1 MKTFIQ
7 RKPILFSLLAPTLIM
22 VIFLLSDTF
31 ITIKEYQKQID
42 IIYRFLFSIPMLY
55 CIKQLYG
62 YKSYKEIFSWKGT
75 RKGLLASQGIILMS
89 LLFILPEFWGENFN
103 KTFINTAFLMIMQQ
117 IGTGLFEEGLFRGLL
132 MGGMLQKWSHSI
144 RGRLGM
150 VLISGISFGLLHFM
164 NFFSGSPLHSVLANM
179 LFASIFG
186 IVFAS
191 SYLYSKNLLIAMIIH
206 AVYDIISHSKG
217 QLFLIGINDPHFWD
231 LYIKAYNF
239 ILYIYIPL
247 IALFFTIKASP
258 WKTDVHTSSEI
269 TYENLL
275 DSM

>member
-22 VIFLLSDTF
+22 LIFLLADTF
-31 ITIKEYQKQID
+31 ITIQEYEKEID
-42 IIYRFLFSIPMLY
+42 TIYRFLFSIPMLY

-75 RKGLLASQGIILMS
+75 RNGLLASQGIILMS
-89 LLFILPEFWGENFN
+89 LLFILPEFWGNNFN
-103 KTFINTAFLMIMQQ
+103 KAFMNTAFLMIMQQ

-164 NFFSGSPLHSVLANM
+164 NFFSGNPLNSVLYNM

-191 SYLYSKNLLIAMIIH
+191 SYLYSKNLLITMIIH

-217 QLFLIGINDPHFWD
+217 RLFLIGISNSHFWD
-231 LYIKAYNF
+231 FYNKACNF

-247 IALFFTIKASP
+247 IALFFTLKALP
-258 WKTDVHTSSEI
+258 WKTNAYINSE
-269 TYENLL
+269 TTHENLL

>member
-1 MKTFIQ
+1 M
-7 RKPILFSLLAPTLIM
+7 
-22 VIFLLSDTF
+22 
-31 ITIKEYQKQID
+31 
-42 IIYRFLFSIPMLY
+42 
-55 CIKQLYG
+55 
-62 YKSYKEIFSWKGT
+62 
-75 RKGLLASQGIILMS
+75 
-89 LLFILPEFWGENFN
+89 
-103 KTFINTAFLMIMQQ
+103 NTAFLMIMQQ

-164 NFFSGSPLHSVLANM
+164 SFFSGTPLNSVLYNM

-191 SYLYSKNLLIAMIIH
+191 SYLYSKNLLITMIIH
-206 AVYDIISHSKG
+206 AVYDIITHSNG
-217 QLFLIGINDPHFWD
+217 QLFLIGISDSHFWD
-231 LYIKAYNF
+231 LYSNVYNF

-247 IALFFTIKASP
+247 IALFFTIKAKP
-258 WKTDVHTSSEI
+258 WGTNANISVETTH
-269 TYENLL
+269 ENLL